1 MCHHPYSATWRQT
14 SEHCPNLVP
23 GASDHL
29 HFPTVTKKNNRTVP
43 VRIRFAKDSVESWDS
58 MIDLWSDWYHQYLT
72 ADYPR
77 LMVRFEDFLFAP
89 EQLLQK
95 IADCLG
101 AELSQPVRFQI
112 DSSKAH
118 GSQTDLVHAFIKYG
132 RGVGR
137 SNNLTVDDWQYAAD
151 HVNPDLMRIFRYQ
164 VVPPAPDTSLP
175 SIL

>member
-1 MCHHPYSATWRQT
+1 
-14 SEHCPNLVP
+14 LVP
-23 GASDHL
+23 SLSDHL

-43 VRIRFAKDSVESWDS
+43 VRIRFSKDSVERWDS
-58 MIDLWSDWYHQYLT
+58 MIDLWSEWYHQYLT

-89 EQLLQK
+89 EQLLQT

-118 GSQTDLVHAFIKYG
+118 GSQTDLLHAFIKYG

-137 SNNLTVDDWQYAAD
+137 SNNLTVDDWRYAAD
-151 HVNPDLMRIFRYQ
+151 HVNPELMRIFQYQ
-164 VVPPAPDTSLP
+164 VVSPSAPDMLSLLETST
-175 SIL
+175 IQ

>member
-164 VVPPAPDTSLP
+164 VVAHAPDTSLP